1 MPREHWISLDYRAQE
16 TALAT
21 AVGMEEPWDCFDDKT
36 LQEFFE
42 SSPSAEQFTRRFVD
56 IRRLRVFFGNPELDD
71 FDNDMGMDSAQYRLF
86 SDRLFHSI
94 GYNLLR
100 SDESAELAM
109 LVSIGAPFVTIHSTW
124 IHAETD
130 YGARQLLRF
139 TRKVFSD
146 GRDDEIVGPFDDEDS
161 HAFIDYQG
169 EWLEFD
175 AESVD
180 PGADSNEYIEEVDE
194 VEIPEEDKDMELSLR
209 WDDGED
215 GERLIPG
222 YDPSNDTPLGGLGDD
237 LFDDEE
243 D

>member
-1 MPREHWISLDYRAQE
+1 M
-16 TALAT
+16 AT
-21 AVGMEEPWDCFDDKT
+21 AVGMEEPWDCFDDTT

-56 IRRLRVFFGNPELDD
+56 VRRLRNFFGNPELDD

-86 SDRLFHSI
+86 SDRLFHTI
-94 GYNLLR
+94 GNNLLR

-109 LVSIGAPFVTIHSTW
+109 LVSIGATFVTIHTTS
-124 IHAETD
+124 IHAETE

-139 TRKVFSD
+139 TRKAFSD
-146 GRDDEIVGPFDDEDS
+146 GRDDEIVGPFDDEEC

-175 AESVD
+175 AEVVE
-180 PGADSNEYIEEVDE
+180 PGVEVGPTSDEVDD
-194 VEIPEEDKDMELSLR
+194 VEIPEEDKDMELRLR

-222 YDPSNDTPLGGLGDD
+222 FDESNDTPLGGLGDD
-237 LFDDEE
+237 LFDD
-243 D
+243 DDD